1 MGSTSPSASHDPTN
15 DEEACIHAME
25 LLNGFVASMTVKAAI
40 ELGLID
46 DLLAAGGLA
55 VTPEELVAA
64 RPWPR
69 PAEAAAAADRMLRFL
84 ASHGVVRC
92 TTEVGPDGKARRSYA
107 AAPVCKWLAT
117 RKNVLVDVGGG
128 TGATLQMITARHKHL
143 RGINYDLPHVIAK
156 APTVEGVEHVGGIMF
171 DYIPS
176 GNAILLK
183 ERTEREIAD
192 LAAEAG

>member
-92 TTEVGPDGKARRSYA
+92 TTEWRDEECVKILKNCHRALPANGKVIVIEFVLPESPEPTPA
-107 AAPVCKWLAT
+107 AKGAFTLDVVMLNRLA
-117 RKNVLVDVGGG
+117 
-128 TGATLQMITARHKHL
+128 GA
-143 RGINYDLPHVIAK
+143 
-156 APTVEGVEHVGGIMF
+156 
-171 DYIPS
+171 
-176 GNAILLK
+176 K